1 MQANGLPCDFK
12 ETTMNQPDHTDRH
25 DIERDENQ
33 PRRPKEGATQTHFE
47 KEPEGHEG
55 TLGGQPPL
63 NAPAGIQ
70 RMGRGGV
77 LVEKSPNAADD
88 ERQEQKPE

>member
-1 MQANGLPCDFK
+1 MTLPPHNDQHDTELDEDQA
-12 ETTMNQPDHTDRH
+12 
-25 DIERDENQ
+25 
-33 PRRPKEGATQTHFE
+33 RRPKEGPTRTHVE
-47 KEPEGHEG
+47 KEPAGHEG

-70 RMGRGGV
+70 RIGRGGV

-88 ERQEQKPE
+88 EAPPAGAA

>member
-1 MQANGLPCDFK
+1 MNLP
-12 ETTMNQPDHTDRH
+12 ENAAQHDHAPVED
-25 DIERDENQ
+25 Q
-33 PRRPKEGATQTHFE
+33 SRRPKEGPTETRFE

-70 RMGRGGV
+70 RAGRGGV
-77 LVEKSPNAADD
+77 LVEKSPNAASDNGEED
-88 ERQEQKPE
+88 TPRKPQ

>member
-1 MQANGLPCDFK
+1 MTLP
-12 ETTMNQPDHTDRH
+12 ENTH
-25 DIERDENQ
+25 ERDIDRDARQ
-33 PRRPKEGATQTHFE
+33 ARRPKEGPTQTRFE

-70 RMGRGGV
+70 RAGRGGV
-77 LVEKSPNAADD
+77 LVEKSPDAADD
-88 ERQEQKPE
+88 KTADEPGADV

>member
-1 MQANGLPCDFK
+1 MTA
-12 ETTMNQPDHTDRH
+12 PDRNHQH
-25 DIERDENQ
+25 DINREEEQ
-33 PRRPKEGATQTHFE
+33 ARRPKEGPTRTHFE
-47 KEPEGHEG
+47 KEPQGHEG

-70 RMGRGGV
+70 RIGRGGV

-88 ERQEQKPE
+88 EAPAHGSA

>member
-1 MQANGLPCDFK
+1 MNLPENAAQHDA
-12 ETTMNQPDHTDRH
+12 DHTGD
-25 DIERDENQ
+25 Q
-33 PRRPKEGATQTHFE
+33 SRRPKEGPTETRFE

-70 RMGRGGV
+70 RAGRGGV
-77 LVEKSPNAADD
+77 LVEKSPNAASDNG
-88 ERQEQKPE
+88 EAGKPQKPQ